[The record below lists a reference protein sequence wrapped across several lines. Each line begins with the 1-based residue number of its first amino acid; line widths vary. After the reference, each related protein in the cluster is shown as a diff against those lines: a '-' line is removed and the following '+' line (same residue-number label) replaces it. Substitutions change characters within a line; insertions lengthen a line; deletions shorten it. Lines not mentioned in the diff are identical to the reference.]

1 MNLSTGDESTKIEI
15 TPIQSNGVFFEH
27 QGYVQ
32 TFNDYSNLT
41 FKINITFLY
50 DRLKRTR
57 MQHSETKQICSK
69 VDELYCSMSNSSE
82 SCKSALTYNC
92 HQLLLF
98 IKKDLDKVQSTLD
111 TFFAF
116 SSNKRSK
123 RYLLDGGSQVMKFLF
138 GTPSS
143 DDYKR
148 YSRQIDILKSFQ
160 TIEQQNFEKMSTY
173 SANLQTLLNESY
185 TSLTQKLQSTF
196 KNNMEKVKEFINNTQ
211 KTEQI
216 LEYAIRMNSNLN
228 SLSYLSNSL
237 FSELQ
242 LILNGIFFARKET
255 LHPSIIS
262 KAEFLEN
269 ILKTLPLPKDL
280 SYPVDLTEENM
291 PILWRISKINVFFN
305 QAIFINLQVP
315 LVHRQKYELVQ
326 VHSLPVI
333 EENIQIL
340 PLKNKFYLFG
350 ENNQT
355 FLPLNDTENCKSL
368 NKTNKICFVNEGSQK
383 ITDSNFCEVGLRFGR
398 HSNCDLQTILTEM
411 FVVLPLDNNRWI
423 LMATSQQKYS
433 SVCSG
438 SFEKGNL
445 SPGVYS
451 LIMDEGCSFKINS
464 RSLYTNEVSN
474 TQKHYFIPEIKIF
487 KSSVLKDFVEQNFL
501 DYRMESLVIFN
512 EKHLDDWD
520 QITENIEKDKKNWD
534 SVINWNGAD
543 QSQSLVH
550 YIFLGL
556 VVLVCGYFIAK
567 KIRQK
572 KDSKHVE
579 KTDSILYEKR

>member
-1 MNLSTGDESTKIEI
+1 MDFISRSYREKVLARWLYILLLLHSLSLATGDESTNKIDI

-196 KNNMEKVKEFINNTQ
+196 KNNMEKK
-211 KTEQI
+211 
-216 LEYAIRMNSNLN
+216 R
-228 SLSYLSNSL
+228 
-237 FSELQ
+237 
-242 LILNGIFFARKET
+242 T

-305 QAIFINLQVP
+305 QAIFISLQVP

-333 EENIQIL
+333 EENVQIL
-340 PLKNKFYLFG
+340 PLKSKFYLFG

-438 SFEKGNL
+438 NFEKGNL

-451 LIMDEGCSFKINS
+451 LVMDEGCSFKINS
-464 RSLYTNEVSN
+464 KSLYTSEVSN

-556 VVLVCGYFIAK
+556 VLLVCGYFIGK